1 MHSIHQNKWQLW
13 AGFHCH
19 RKQMKISKLA
29 FLDWFLYMQYQLKT
43 HPILEDGKVNTPST
57 FCDSFIIHD
66 KWIMERMFYTDEYSF
81 SLWKRQWMNN
91 SSLSFVQC
99 QSTWREVSC
108 NRVLWEENIFWLFF
122 LMFGNHFICW
132 PIFSPR
138 NWLHGKVFSHILW
151 F

>member
-13 AGFHCH
+13 TGFHCH

-57 FCDSFIIHD
+57 FCEASLS
-66 KWIMERMFYTDEYSF
+66 WIMERMFYTDEYSF

-91 SSLSFVQC
+91 PSLSFIQC
-99 QSTWREVSC
+99 QTEHLEESFMQQGFMGRKHLLTFFFFNVWESFYILAYFLSQKLVTW
-108 NRVLWEENIFWLFF
+108 
-122 LMFGNHFICW
+122 
-132 PIFSPR
+132 
-138 NWLHGKVFSHILW
+138 
-151 F
+151 